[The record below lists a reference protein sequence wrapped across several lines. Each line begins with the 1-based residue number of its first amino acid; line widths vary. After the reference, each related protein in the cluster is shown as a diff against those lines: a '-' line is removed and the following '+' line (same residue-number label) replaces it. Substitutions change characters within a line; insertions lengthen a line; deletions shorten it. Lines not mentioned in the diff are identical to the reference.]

1 MAVAAAPPK
10 FVRYLHRDI
19 PERTLVRD
27 LRRVARRTG
36 CRVVTADVYRQH
48 GAFGASTLISRFG
61 SWNAAVEAA
70 GLGVTRRW
78 KVPNEVLL
86 RNIAEVWRMLGRQP
100 AFAELTKGD
109 GVSKF
114 AAGTYRRRFGSWR
127 DALRAFETFVRTGGL
142 GAVTLPDQ
150 PPVRPRP
157 PRKVGFRLRATVLI
171 RDSCL
176 CRMCGASPAKDPGV
190 TLHVDHI
197 VPWSKGGETMLSNL
211 QTLCAMCNIGKGD
224 QHRAARRSRTNKRPL
239 IPAALRRP

>member
-1 MAVAAAPPK
+1 MAVAARSPK
-10 FVRYLHRDI
+10 FVRFLHRDI

-36 CRVVTADVYRQH
+36 CRLVTAAAYRQH
-48 GAFGASTLISRFG
+48 GAFGTSTLICRFG

-78 KVPNEVLL
+78 KVPNDVMLKNL
-86 RNIAEVWRMLGRQP
+86 AEVWRTLGRQP
-100 AFAELTKGD
+100 AFTEVAKGG

-114 AAGTYRRRFGSWR
+114 AGGTYRRRFGSWHST
-127 DALRAFETFVRTGGL
+127 LRAFEAFVRTGGL
-142 GAVTLPDQ
+142 GAVTLPGQ
-150 PPVRPRP
+150 PAARPRS
-157 PRKVGFRLRATVLI
+157 PRKVGWRLRATVLI
-171 RDSCL
+171 RDNCL

-211 QTLCAMCNIGKGD
+211 QTLCAMCNIGKGTLFTSL
-224 QHRAARRSRTNKRPL
+224 QATHRY
-239 IPAALRRP
+239 